1 MPSLVLP
8 GLSYLIQIWQILNLH
23 VVAWTRARDMP
34 VVMGLG
40 SREKD
45 DLSLAVYFGKATG

>member
-34 VVMGLG
+34 VVLGLG
-40 SREKD
+40 SRGKD